1 MNPDEQHVGI
11 EAYRRL
17 TRYVGGHEDPPD
29 PADVLA
35 MQMVLRIEKTSPPD
49 RTDLLTAAARAVALL
64 CLDERTE
71 GEGPWAAPMDA
82 WCDARIRKI
91 ARRARGAQWEAAQQV
106 WGVTATEGDAGA
118 RAYVPGRVGDIDRRI
133 GKLQIG
139 GTDVPGELQT
149 APGPG
154 VVLWLGPDLN
164 MTVGK
169 CAAQV
174 GHAAMLAVRLMSAG
188 DATRWHDDGC
198 PLMVRQAAT
207 GRWHAL
213 LEADARGTAVAVR
226 DAGFTEI
233 APGSVTVI
241 ADIG

>member
-1 MNPDEQHVGI
+1 MSTD
-11 EAYRRL
+11 AYARL
-17 TRYVGGHEDPPD
+17 TRYAGGHDDPPD

-35 MQMVLRIEKTSPPD
+35 MQMVLRIEKATPPD
-49 RTDLLTAAARAVALL
+49 RSDLLTAAARSAALL

-71 GEGPWAAPMDA
+71 GDGPWVAPMDA

-106 WGVTATEGDAGA
+106 WGVTATEGQAQA

-139 GTDVPGELQT
+139 GTDVPGELPSD
-149 APGPG
+149 APSG
-154 VVLWLGPDLN
+154 VVLWLSPHLD

-169 CAAQV
+169 CVAQV
-174 GHAAMLAVRLMSAG
+174 GHGSMLAVRLMTRESAL
-188 DATRWHDDGC
+188 RWRDDGC
-198 PLMVRQAAT
+198 PLAVRLAT
-207 GRWHAL
+207 PERWAGVL
-213 LEADARGTAVAVR
+213 AADARGEAVAVR

-241 ADIG
+241 AEIR